1 MSNFPDPELLMRRLQ
16 EKFQSSQTKDAG
28 NAMPEDV
35 SEPDKK
41 VLFAD
46 EVKRLKECHSL
57 LTAQTAHKVGDIVV
71 WKKGL
76 KNLSNPGY
84 DRPALVMEV
93 LKEPIL
99 ASSKDIQPN
108 EFNPHYLEPLTI
120 KILVAVDDR
129 SVLEFYVDGR
139 RFEKAKK

>member
-16 EKFQSSQTKDAG
+16 EKFQAGQSKDAG
-28 NAMPEDV
+28 NAMPEEV

-41 VLFAD
+41 VLFSD
-46 EVKRLKECHSL
+46 EVKRLKECHEL
-57 LTAQTAHKVGDIVV
+57 ITTPAAHKVGDIVV
-71 WKKGL
+71 WKRGL
-76 KNLSNPGY
+76 KNLNNPGY
-84 DRPALVMEV
+84 DRPALVVEV

-99 ASSKDIQPN
+99 ASSKDMQVN
-108 EFNPHYLEPLTI
+108 EFSPHYLEPLTI